1 MGYNYREEMAQDI
14 KEYIR
19 ENESEFEGL
28 DIDELRDKLYD
39 DLWTVDSVT
48 GNASGSYTFNSFRA
62 EEYIKDNL
70 DLLGEAYEELSTPE
84 DLGREL
90 IDQNYENMDV
100 TIRCYLLYQVIDE
113 VLEDTDLLL
122 PANKKFIGDDEDEE
136 FGDITL

>member
-28 DIDELRDKLYD
+28 DIDELREKLCD
-39 DLWTVDSVT
+39 DLWTEDSVT

-62 EEYIKDNL
+62 KEYIKDNL

-90 IDQNYENMDV
+90 IDQNYESMDV

-136 FGDITL
+136 

>member
-39 DLWTVDSVT
+39 DLWTEDSVT
-48 GNASGSYTFNSFRA
+48 GNASGSYTFNRFRA

-90 IDQNYENMDV
+90 IDQNYESMDV
-100 TIRCYLLYQVIDE
+100 TIRCYLLSQVIDE

-136 FGDITL
+136 

>member
-70 DLLGEAYEELSTPE
+70 DLLGEAYEELSTTE

-136 FGDITL
+136 

>member
-1 MGYNYREEMAQDI
+1 MSYNYREEMAQDI

-39 DLWTVDSVT
+39 DLWTEDSVT

-62 EEYIKDNL
+62 KEYIKDNL
-70 DLLGEAYEELSTPE
+70 DLLSEAYEELSTPE

-90 IDQNYENMDV
+90 IDQNYESMDV

-136 FGDITL
+136 

>member
-28 DIDELRDKLYD
+28 DIDELRDKLND
-39 DLWTVDSVT
+39 DLWTEDSVT
-48 GNASGSYTFNSFRA
+48 GNASGSYTFNRFRA

-90 IDQNYENMDV
+90 IDQNYESMDV

-136 FGDITL
+136 

>member
-1 MGYNYREEMAQDI
+1 MAQDI

-136 FGDITL
+136 

>member
-39 DLWTVDSVT
+39 DLWTEDSVT
-48 GNASGSYTFNSFRA
+48 GNASGSYTFNRFRA

-122 PANKKFIGDDEDEE
+122 PANKKFIGDNEDEE
-136 FGDITL
+136 

>member
-39 DLWTVDSVT
+39 VLWTEDSVT
-48 GNASGSYTFNSFRA
+48 GNASGSYTFNRFRA

-90 IDQNYENMDV
+90 IDQNYESMDV
-100 TIRCYLLYQVIDE
+100 TIRCYLLYQIIDE
-113 VLEDTDLLL
+113 VLEDSDLLL

-136 FGDITL
+136 YSSLS

>member
-1 MGYNYREEMAQDI
+1 MGYNYREEMEQDI

-39 DLWTVDSVT
+39 DLWTEDSVT
-48 GNASGSYTFNSFRA
+48 GNASGSYTFNRFRA

-90 IDQNYENMDV
+90 IDQNYESMDV

-113 VLEDTDLLL
+113 VLEDSDLLL

-136 FGDITL
+136 

>member
-48 GNASGSYTFNSFRA
+48 GNASGSYTFNRFRA

-84 DLGREL
+84 DLGRAFIEQ
-90 IDQNYENMDV
+90 DYENMDV

-136 FGDITL
+136 

>member
-39 DLWTVDSVT
+39 DLWTVDYVT

-136 FGDITL
+136 

>member
-19 ENESEFEGL
+19 ENESEYEDL
-28 DIDELRDKLYD
+28 DLDEIREKLYD
-39 DLWTVDSVT
+39 DLWMEDSVT

-70 DLLGEAYEELSTPE
+70 DLLGEAYEDFGTPE

-90 IDQNYENMDV
+90 IRQDYETMDV
-100 TIRCYLLYQVIDE
+100 TIRCYLLSQVIDE

-136 FGDITL
+136 

>member
-39 DLWTVDSVT
+39 DLWTEDSVT
-48 GNASGSYTFNSFRA
+48 GNASGSYTFNRFRA

-90 IDQNYENMDV
+90 IDQNYESMDV
-100 TIRCYLLYQVIDE
+100 TIRCYLLYQIIDE
-113 VLEDTDLLL
+113 VLEDSDLLL

-136 FGDITL
+136 YSSLS

>member
-28 DIDELRDKLYD
+28 DIDELRDKLND
-39 DLWTVDSVT
+39 DLWTEDSVT
-48 GNASGSYTFNSFRA
+48 GNASGSYTFNRFRA

-84 DLGREL
+84 DLGREF
-90 IDQNYENMDV
+90 INQDYENMDV

-136 FGDITL
+136 

>member
-1 MGYNYREEMAQDI
+1 MGYNYREEMEQDI

-62 EEYIKDNL
+62 KEYIKDNL

-136 FGDITL
+136 

>member
-62 EEYIKDNL
+62 KEYIKDNL

-136 FGDITL
+136 

>member
-39 DLWTVDSVT
+39 DLWTEDSVT
-48 GNASGSYTFNSFRA
+48 GNASGSYTFNRFRA

-70 DLLGEAYEELSTPE
+70 DLIGEAYEELSTPE

-90 IDQNYENMDV
+90 IDQNYESMDV
-100 TIRCYLLYQVIDE
+100 TIRCYLLYQIIDE
-113 VLEDTDLLL
+113 VLEDSDLLL

-136 FGDITL
+136 

>member
-62 EEYIKDNL
+62 KEYIKDNL
-70 DLLGEAYEELSTPE
+70 DLLGEAYEELSTLE

-90 IDQNYENMDV
+90 IDQNYESMDV

-136 FGDITL
+136 

>member
-136 FGDITL
+136 

>member
-28 DIDELRDKLYD
+28 DIDELRDKLND
-39 DLWTVDSVT
+39 DLWTEDSVT
-48 GNASGSYTFNSFRA
+48 GNASGSYTFNRFRA

-70 DLLGEAYEELSTPE
+70 DLLSEAYEELSTPE

-90 IDQNYENMDV
+90 IDQNYESMDV

-136 FGDITL
+136 

>member
-84 DLGREL
+84 NLGREL

-136 FGDITL
+136 

>member
-1 MGYNYREEMAQDI
+1 MSYNYREEMAQDI

-39 DLWTVDSVT
+39 DLWTEDSVT

-62 EEYIKDNL
+62 KEYIKDNL

-136 FGDITL
+136 

>member
-1 MGYNYREEMAQDI
+1 MSYNYREEMAQDI

-19 ENESEFEGL
+19 ENESEFEDL
-28 DIDELRDKLYD
+28 DLNELRDKLYD
-39 DLWTVDSVT
+39 DLWTEDSVT
-48 GNASGSYTFNSFRA
+48 GNASGSYTFNRFRA

-70 DLLGEAYEELSTPE
+70 DLLGEAYGEFSTPE

-90 IDQNYENMDV
+90 IDQNYESMDV

-136 FGDITL
+136 

>member
-48 GNASGSYTFNSFRA
+48 GNASGSYTFNRFRA

-70 DLLGEAYEELSTPE
+70 DLLGEAYEELSTLE
-84 DLGREL
+84 DLGRAFIEQ
-90 IDQNYENMDV
+90 DYENMDV

-136 FGDITL
+136 

>member
-39 DLWTVDSVT
+39 DLWTEDSVT
-48 GNASGSYTFNSFRA
+48 GNASGSYTFNRFRA

-70 DLLGEAYEELSTPE
+70 DLLSEAYEELSTPE

-90 IDQNYENMDV
+90 IDQNYESMDV

-136 FGDITL
+136 

>member
-48 GNASGSYTFNSFRA
+48 GNASGSYTFNRFRA

-90 IDQNYENMDV
+90 IDQNYESMDV

-136 FGDITL
+136 

>member
-1 MGYNYREEMAQDI
+1 MSYNYREEMAQDI

-39 DLWTVDSVT
+39 DLWTEDSVT
-48 GNASGSYTFNSFRA
+48 GNASGSYTFNRFRA

-70 DLLGEAYEELSTPE
+70 DLLSEAYEELSTPE

-90 IDQNYENMDV
+90 IDQNYESMDV

-136 FGDITL
+136 

>member
-1 MGYNYREEMAQDI
+1 MGYNYREEMEQDI

-39 DLWTVDSVT
+39 DLWTEDSVT
-48 GNASGSYTFNSFRA
+48 GNASGSYTFNRFRA

-90 IDQNYENMDV
+90 IDQNYESMDV
-100 TIRCYLLYQVIDE
+100 TIRCYLLYQIIDE
-113 VLEDTDLLL
+113 VLEDSDLLL

-136 FGDITL
+136 